1 MTDDLRRR
9 RTSDALGTRV
19 SVLESQFSDMG
30 RRIDAHIA
38 TTNRLIDKLDERAD
52 RTDVLFG
59 RLIGA
64 LIVIQALVVL
74 LAPTIRV
81 MFGLAAS

>member
-1 MTDDLRRR
+1 M
-9 RTSDALGTRV
+9 

>member
-1 MTDDLRRR
+1 M
-9 RTSDALGTRV
+9 

-64 LIVIQALVVL
+64 LIVIQALMVVL
-74 LAPTIRV
+74 APSIRS
-81 MFGLAAS
+81 MFGLVQ